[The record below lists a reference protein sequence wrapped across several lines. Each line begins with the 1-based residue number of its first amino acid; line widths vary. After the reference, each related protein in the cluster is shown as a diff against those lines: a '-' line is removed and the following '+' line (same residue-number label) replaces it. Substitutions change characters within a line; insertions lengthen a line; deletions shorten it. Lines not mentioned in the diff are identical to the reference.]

1 VAEHPTPIS
10 KEPEPA
16 PAEEPESTG
25 PAADAF
31 KASGLPNSDRK
42 AFEAGFNAALEHRP
56 DLNR

>member
-1 VAEHPTPIS
+1 MAEHSTPIS
-10 KEPEPA
+10 KDPEPES
-16 PAEEPESTG
+16 EKEPESTG

-42 AFEAGFNAALEHRP
+42 AFEAGFNAASEHRP